1 MMPENILKTMHL
13 KRDGPKITI
22 LKQNHSAIYY
32 AQNIQIFMMLNK

>member
-22 LKQNHSAIYY
+22 LKQNNTTIMPKIYRY
-32 AQNIQIFMMLNK
+32 L